1 MSARA
6 VIALVLAASG
16 ACGGDAASDGSVRPA
31 PAGSP
36 WQTLGAWQLFS
47 DAPMQVPN
55 ARVEPFE
62 VISPL
67 FSDYAAKHRFL
78 WIPEGTTIGI
88 PDDATAPWDLPVGAI
103 VVKTFGYPRDM
114 RDSSLG
120 EKLVETRLLVREPEG
135 WVPHT
140 YVWDDAQA
148 TATLRVAGASVPV
161 SWIDLAGATRS
172 GIFFVPNTNECQDC
186 HGIMPATR
194 LLGVKTAQLDRDG
207 LSGGG
212 DGQLARLD
220 AHGLLARLPAD
231 GHVRFAAP
239 DEAGADLTLRARS
252 YLDANCAHCHSV
264 LGDAAS
270 KALYLDFAN
279 TDPAS
284 DPDANWGACKIPTS
298 AGGATCGD
306 TYDVVP
312 GDPEDSIMICRMNST
327 EGKDQMPPL
336 GRGMV
341 HAEGVALIREWIANM
356 PGPGAA
362 RTP

>member
-1 MSARA
+1 MIARA
-6 VIALVLAASG
+6 VIALLLAASG
-16 ACGGDAASDGSVRPA
+16 ACAGDAADDGNVRPA
-31 PAGSP
+31 PIGSP
-36 WQTLGAWQLFS
+36 WQTLAAWRLFS
-47 DAPMQVPN
+47 DAPRQVPN
-55 ARVEPFE
+55 ARVESFE

-67 FSDYAAKHRFL
+67 FSDYSAKHRFM
-78 WIPEGTTIGI
+78 WIPEGGTIGI
-88 PDDATAPWDLPVGAI
+88 PADATAPWELPVGSI
-103 VVKTFGYPRDM
+103 VVKTFGYLRDM
-114 RDSSLG
+114 RDPSLG

-148 TATLRVAGASVPV
+148 TATLKVAGASVPV
-161 SWIDLAGATRS
+161 SWIDPAGTIQS

-186 HGIMPATR
+186 HGTLPATR

-207 LSGGG
+207 LNG
-212 DGQLARLD
+212 DGQLARLH
-220 AHGLLARLPAD
+220 AHGLLASVPAED
-231 GHVRFAAP
+231 HVRFAAP
-239 DEAGADLTLRARS
+239 DEAGAELTLRARS
-252 YLDANCAHCHSV
+252 YLDANCAHCHSAV
-264 LGDAAS
+264 GDAAS

-312 GDPEDSIMICRMNST
+312 GDPDHSIMICRMNST
-327 EGKDQMPPL
+327 QCKDQMPPL
-336 GRGMV
+336 GRRIV
-341 HAEGVALIREWIANM
+341 HTEGIALIREWIANM
-356 PGPGAA
+356 PGTCAS